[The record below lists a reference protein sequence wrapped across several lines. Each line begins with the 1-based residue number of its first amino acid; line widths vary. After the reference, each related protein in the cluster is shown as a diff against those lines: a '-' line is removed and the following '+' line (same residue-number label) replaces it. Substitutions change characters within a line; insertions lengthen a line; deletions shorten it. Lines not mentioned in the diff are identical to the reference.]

1 MKVSCKRYGS
11 HGLLLTWPNEIKESI
26 LMEVLNFQNA
36 LQEKYEKRLAFTQ
49 NAYNSILLQFLE
61 EPSAEDEKEILFF
74 VNESVLDLGL
84 KNRQTWYIPV
94 CYEKPYAL
102 DMPEVCLKN
111 GLSKEEV
118 IELHTSSTYL
128 VYFMGFL
135 PGFCYLG
142 GLDEKLH
149 IPRKAIPRKITPRGA
164 VGLGGQQTGIYPV
177 ESPGGW
183 NIIGNTPVDMLQLNL
198 REENGIQP
206 GDYLKFIAVSP
217 QEFEFIKK
225 EADQQN
231 YKLKSVPC

>member
-1 MKVSCKRYGS
+1 MKVNCVKYGS
-11 HGLLLTWPNEIKESI
+11 HGVLLTWPAEIKEEI
-26 LMEVLNFQNA
+26 LMEVLSFQSA
-36 LQEKYEKRLAFTQ
+36 LQEKYAKRLAFTQ
-49 NAYNSILLQFLE
+49 NAYNSILLQFKD
-61 EPSAEDEKEILFF
+61 EPSTEDEKEIEFF
-74 VNESVLDLGL
+74 VNESVLNHTL
-84 KNRQTWYIPV
+84 KNRQTWHIPV

-118 IELHTSSTYL
+118 IALHTSPTYL

-142 GLDEKLH
+142 GLNEKLH
-149 IPRKAIPRKITPRGA
+149 IARKSIPRKITPKGA

-206 GDYLKFIAVSP
+206 GDYLKFIPVST
-217 QEFEFIKK
+217 QEYEFIKK
-225 EADQQN
+225 AADQQN
-231 YKLKSVPC
+231 YKLKSIPC